1 MRIIL
6 SHGVG
11 HAAAP
16 NAASHPDQ
24 TVLSSAAFLD
34 LLRTRLGLTSP
45 DVGSPQRTAQYR
57 ALMAAAAHP
66 WYRDS
71 FALDPWNTARAV
83 LTLRDDAIAAGWT
96 HDPHAAPANDTTAQ
110 PRLAALAAIEDL
122 VTVGS
127 PRQARATLAPGPADH
142 LRDVLDHLHRLVDG
156 GHASSWPLGIER
168 VDVADARDDL
178 PSLWRTLLDLL
189 ADCGVDIAWTPE
201 APLALAELTVSR
213 GRDEWS
219 TAESAARFLA
229 TAPDPSAVVI
239 IAGDDTAV
247 LDQQLRRRGLPTV
260 GATPTTAAD
269 PAAQLLPLFL
279 IALIPPL
286 DVHRIAELL
295 ALRITTDAEAEAGTQ
310 PTATRSVGLVP
321 TAARN
326 ALLQALGEEA
336 GISSDPESA
345 WMRALEDLRT
355 DAEAPLATE
364 PTETEP
370 PAVAATTPDPRAQSA
385 WAIAQTLDEFLRTDP
400 VRVTDAGVHLD
411 RLIAAVEWL
420 GDRLRRLGGAQP
432 SRYLTAAAAH
442 VSAFLQTIELV
453 GTDTLVVREL
463 VDIVDAC
470 APAATAAAAPAEA
483 APWTV
488 VTEPSQVPDGA
499 GTVLWW
505 SAHNN
510 GASARE
516 LWDPHEVAAL
526 AATGATVTPAA
537 QHERLA
543 QAAALRG
550 LSRATHVCAFHA
562 ETVGGQERHLHPALV
577 HLAGRF
583 AQTRTDLFG
592 ETARAVDDVL
602 SSPALAHPIP
612 TQTQGQTWSLRDR
625 SLDVAVVPQQIPAP
639 PTRVS
644 RSLSGDFTHLLP
656 ERLSF
661 TQIDRLL
668 RDPLSWTLRYGLNLS
683 AGLGA
688 LVPTDNRMLG
698 LLVHAVVEHLVVSGA
713 ADDGAV
719 PTRSDIQEVFDRFV
733 PRFASEL
740 LLPGSRARL
749 ESVRTT
755 TLDSLTELFSTLA
768 TRGLHVTGAESEFRS
783 EITLDIAGVPLTIEL
798 MGFRDLDAQLPDGRP
813 AVIDLKWT
821 YSPRTYREAVNE
833 GEAVQLSI
841 YSQALDRPD
850 TVPLTA
856 YYMLK
861 QAVFVSADQE
871 LDRESRAPGD
881 PAHLWPRIQ
890 KSVAHT
896 LTQIARGTFDAPAA
910 DTYLATD
917 TGVGHEKKPFNDAL
931 AALRDAAQV
940 DGRLLIQERQQYS
953 DFTGLYGLLGD
964 YS

>member
-1 MRIIL
+1 MRISL

-24 TVLSSAAFLD
+24 TVLSSAAFLA
-34 LLRTRLGLTSP
+34 LLRTRLGLTGP
-45 DVGSPQRTAQYR
+45 DAASPQRTAQFR
-57 ALMAAAAHP
+57 ALMATVGHP
-66 WYRDS
+66 WYRNS
-71 FALDPWNTARAV
+71 FALDPWNTARTV
-83 LTLRDDAIAAGWT
+83 LNLRDDAIAAGWT
-96 HDPHAAPANDTTAQ
+96 HDSSAASADSAAAQ

-142 LRDVLDHLHRLVDG
+142 LRDVLDHLRRLVDG
-156 GHASSWPLGIER
+156 GHTASWPLGIER

-178 PSLWRTLLDLL
+178 PPLWRTLLDLL
-189 ADCGVDIAWTPE
+189 ADCGVDISWTEE
-201 APLALAELTVSR
+201 APFALADLTVSR

-260 GATPTTAAD
+260 GAAPTTAAD

-279 IALIPPL
+279 TALIPPL

-295 ALRITTDAEAEAGTQ
+295 ALRITTDAEAAAGTQ

-321 TAARN
+321 SAARS
-326 ALLQALGEEA
+326 ALLHALGQEA

-345 WMRALEDLRT
+345 WVRALDDLRT
-355 DAEAPLATE
+355 AAEAPLTSD
-364 PTETEP
+364 PTETVP
-370 PAVAATTPDPRAQSA
+370 LVASATVPDPRAQSA
-385 WAIAQTLDEFLRTDP
+385 WAIAQTLDEFLRADP

-411 RLIAAVEWL
+411 RLVTAVDWL
-420 GDRLRRLGGAQP
+420 GDRLRRLGGARP

-442 VSAFLQTIELV
+442 VSSFLQTIDLV

-488 VTEPSQVPDGA
+488 VTAPSQVPEGA
-499 GTVLWW
+499 DTVLWW
-505 SAHNN
+505 SAHNS

-526 AATGATVTPAA
+526 AAAGATITPAA

-543 QAAALRG
+543 QAADLRG
-550 LSRATHVCAFHA
+550 LSRATHVYAFHA
-562 ETVGGQERHLHPALV
+562 ETVGGEERHLHPALV

-583 AQTRTDLFG
+583 AKTRTDLFG
-592 ETARAVDDVL
+592 EAAHAVDDVL
-602 SSPALAHPIP
+602 SSPALAHPVP
-612 TQTQGQTWSLRDR
+612 AQTQGQTWSLRDQ
-625 SLDVAVVPQQIPAP
+625 SQDVSVIPQQIPAP

-755 TLDSLTELFSTLA
+755 TLDSLTELFRTLA
-768 TRGLHVTGAESEFRS
+768 SRGLHVTGAETEFHS
-783 EITLDIAGVPLTIEL
+783 EITLDIAGVPLTIGL
-798 MGFRDLDAQLPDGRP
+798 TGFRDLDAQLPDGRP

-841 YSQALDRPD
+841 YSQALDRLD
-850 TVPLTA
+850 TAPLTA

-861 QAVFVSADQE
+861 QGVFVSADQD
-871 LDRESRAPGD
+871 LDRESRVPGD

-890 KSVAHT
+890 RSVQQT

-931 AALRDAAQV
+931 AALREAAQA
-940 DGRLLIQERQQYS
+940 DGRLLIQEKQQYS
-953 DFTGLYGLLGD
+953 DVTGLYGLLGD

>member
-6 SHGVG
+6 SHGAG
-11 HAAAP
+11 HVAAL
-16 NAASHPDQ
+16 NAATHPDQ
-24 TVLSSAAFLD
+24 TALSSSAFLD
-34 LLRTRLGLTSP
+34 LLRTRLGLTGP
-45 DVGSPQRTAQYR
+45 DAGSPQRTAQYR
-57 ALMAAAAHP
+57 ALMAAAGHP

-71 FALDPWNTARAV
+71 FALDPWNTARTV
-83 LTLRDDAIAAGWT
+83 LNLRDDAIAAGWS
-96 HDPHAAPANDTTAQ
+96 HDSSAAAQ
-110 PRLAALAAIEDL
+110 PRLTALAAIEDL
-122 VTVGS
+122 VVVGS

-142 LRDVLDHLHRLVDG
+142 LRDVLGHLSSLVEG
-156 GHASSWPLGIER
+156 GHAASWPLGIER
-168 VDVADARDDL
+168 IDVADARDDL
-178 PSLWRTLLDLL
+178 PPLWRRLLDLL
-189 ADCGVDIAWTPE
+189 ANCGVDIAWTEE
-201 APLALAELTVSR
+201 ASLALVALTVSR

-229 TAPDPSAVVI
+229 TEPDPSTVVI

-260 GATPTTAAD
+260 GAAPTTAVD

-279 IALIPPL
+279 TALIPPL

-295 ALRITTDAEAEAGTQ
+295 ALRITTDIEAGADTQ

-321 TAARN
+321 SAARK
-326 ALLQALGEEA
+326 ALLQALGQEA

-345 WMRALEDLRT
+345 WMCALEGLRT
-355 DAEAPLATE
+355 ASEAPLASD
-364 PTETEP
+364 PTETAPLEA
-370 PAVAATTPDPRAQSA
+370 PAAAPDPCAQSA
-385 WAIAQTLDEFLRTDP
+385 WTIAQTLDEFLRTNP
-400 VRVTDAGVHLD
+400 VHVSDAGVHLD
-411 RLIAAVEWL
+411 RLVTAVEWL

-442 VSAFLQTIELV
+442 VSSFLQTIDLI

-470 APAATAAAAPAEA
+470 APATTSAAAHAEA
-483 APWTV
+483 AAWTV
-488 VTEPSQVPDGA
+488 VTAPSQVPAGA
-499 GTVLWW
+499 DTVLWW

-510 GASARE
+510 GASAQE

-526 AATGATVTPAA
+526 AAAGATVTPAA

-543 QAAALRG
+543 QAADLRG
-550 LSRATHVCAFHA
+550 LSRAKHVYAFHA
-562 ETVGGQERHLHPALV
+562 DTVGGQERHLHPALV

-583 AQTRTDLFG
+583 AQARTDLFG
-592 ETARAVDDVL
+592 DTAQAVDDVL
-602 SSPALAHPIP
+602 SSPALAHPVP
-612 TQTQGQTWSLRDR
+612 AQTHDGTWSLRDR
-625 SLDVAVVPQQIPAP
+625 SLDVSVVDPEIPAP

-644 RSLSGDFTHLLP
+644 RSLGGDFTHLLP
-656 ERLSF
+656 QRLSF
-661 TQIDRLL
+661 TQIDRLH

-713 ADDGAV
+713 ADGGAV
-719 PTRSDIQEVFDRFV
+719 PTQSDIKEVFERFV

-749 ESVRTT
+749 ESVLTT

-768 TRGLHVTGAESEFRS
+768 DHGLHVTGAESEFHS
-783 EITLDIAGVPLTIEL
+783 QLTLDIAGTPRTTEL
-798 MGFRDLDAQLPDGRP
+798 MGFRDLDAELTDGRP

-841 YSQALDRPD
+841 YSQALDRPN

-861 QAVFVSADQE
+861 QAVFVSADQK
-871 LDRESRAPGD
+871 LDPESRAPRN

-890 KSVAHT
+890 RSVEQT
-896 LTQIARGTFDAPAA
+896 LTRIAQGTFDAPAA
-910 DTYLATD
+910 DVYLETG

-931 AALRDAAQV
+931 ADLRDAAQK
-940 DGRLLIQERQQYS
+940 DGRLLIQEQQQYS